1 MLAYV
6 NAKALILDYI
16 RQNKLKRGDRLP
28 TEADLSKQLEI
39 GRMSLR
45 EGLNALKN
53 EGIILS
59 VQGSGTF
66 VACDLEHIADALN
79 VNCSVTD
86 MIKGGGHKPG
96 CCYFSKEIIK
106 ADARVAS
113 ALHIVEGPDV
123 PVCTRIRTADD
134 VPVVFMR
141 DYFAPAL
148 APLFLEF
155 NENVLSLYEY
165 IEQHSS
171 YKVGASMTEIM
182 PCAADAEQAK
192 ALSVPQGTL
201 LLEMIN
207 IVNDVYGT
215 PIIFA
220 QEYFLADRFKFIITR
235 GKA

>member
-16 RQNKLKRGDRLP
+16 RKNKLKRGDRLP

-59 VQGSGTF
+59 IQGSGTF

-96 CCYFSKEIIK
+96 CCYFSKDIIK
-106 ADARVAS
+106 ADSKVAA
-113 ALHIVEGPDV
+113 ALQIGEGSDV

-134 VPVVFMR
+134 VPVVYMK
-141 DYFAPAL
+141 DYLAPAL
-148 APLFLEF
+148 ATLFLGLS
-155 NENVLSLYEY
+155 ENTLSLYDY
-165 IEQHSS
+165 IEEHST

-182 PCAADAEQAK
+182 PHSADEELAK

-207 IVNDVYGT
+207 VVNDVYGT

>member
-16 RQNKLKRGDRLP
+16 RKNKLKRGDRLP
-28 TEADLSKQLEI
+28 TENELSKQLEI

-45 EGLNALKN
+45 EALNALKN

-66 VACDLEHIADALN
+66 VACDQEHIADALN
-79 VNCSVTD
+79 VNSSVTD

-96 CCYFSKEIIK
+96 CSFFTKDIIK
-106 ADARVAS
+106 ADSKVAA
-113 ALHIVEGPDV
+113 ALHIDEGLDV

-134 VPVVFMR
+134 VPVVYMR
-141 DYFAPAL
+141 DYLAPAL
-148 APLFLEF
+148 ATLFLGL
-155 NENVLSLYEY
+155 NESTLSLYEY
-165 IEQHSS
+165 IEQHST

-182 PCAADAEQAK
+182 PCAADANLAK
-192 ALSVPQGTL
+192 ALSVPRGTL

-207 IVNDVYGT
+207 VVNDVYGT